1 MKLASGIA
9 PIQQMRDAGIRVG
22 LGSDGAASNNRLD
35 ILQETRLAALLSKVA
50 TGDAGSLPAHQSLR
64 MATLDG
70 ATALGLGEQLGS
82 IEAGKLADLIAIDLG
97 DWITTPCFDP
107 ASHVVYV
114 AAREQVSHVW
124 VGGHSRMLDKAL
136 LQFNN
141 IDLRRLSKL
150 WQNKLVT

>member
-9 PIQQMRDAGIRVG
+9 PIQQLKDAGVRVG

-35 ILQETRLAALLSKVA
+35 ILQEMRQAALLSKVA

-70 ATALGLGEQLGS
+70 AAALGLGEQIGS

-97 DWITTPCFDP
+97 DWITMPCFDP

-114 AAREQVSHVW
+114 AGREQVSHVW
-124 VGGHSRMLDKAL
+124 VGGQPRMLDKAL

-141 IDLRRLSKL
+141 IDLRRFPTYGTIS
-150 WQNKLVT
+150 